1 MSIDIRTT
9 EILGRVEY
17 NERLTVSV
25 NVLDKGNEPL
35 MASLYLSLKDNYDY
49 STIGLTVQ
57 DTRRLIAVLK
67 DAIEFLES

>member
-25 NVLDKGNEPL
+25 NALDKGNEPL
-35 MASLYLSLKDNYDY
+35 MSSLYLSLKDNYDH
-49 STIGLTVQ
+49 STIGLTVR
-57 DTRRLIAVLK
+57 DARRLIADLK